1 MARYLFPSKVG
12 GYLDGFSCAV
22 SFLKCISRVH
32 GKGAD
37 GYNQVII
44 IGSTL

>member
-1 MARYLFPSKVG
+1 MARYLFPSRVG
-12 GYLDGFSCAV
+12 GYLDGFSCTV
-22 SFLKCISRVH
+22 SFLKCICRVH

-37 GYNQVII
+37 GYNLVII